1 VLPSVD
7 STTAVSLVPAEL
19 DAEESDCPVM
29 VDSLEDWTGTKAD
42 DEACEDEL
50 CWTTIFGVFVN
61 DKLVELAA
69 FSGAMIS
76 GGEVLSEQVEE
87 FEEPETRVRCK
98 RNLKMIF
105 RSCSTSYGST

>member
-1 VLPSVD
+1 MLPSVD

-19 DAEESDCPVM
+19 GAGESGCPVM
-29 VDSLEDWTGTKAD
+29 VGSLGGWTGTKAE

-61 DKLVELAA
+61 DKPVELAA

-105 RSCSTSYGST
+105 RSCSTSCGST

>member
-1 VLPSVD
+1 ML
-7 STTAVSLVPAEL
+7 VS
-19 DAEESDCPVM
+19 DKPV
-29 VDSLEDWTGTKAD
+29 K
-42 DEACEDEL
+42 
-50 CWTTIFGVFVN
+50 
-61 DKLVELAA
+61 LAA

-105 RSCSTSYGST
+105 RSCSTSYGLT

>member
-1 VLPSVD
+1 MLPSVD
-7 STTAVSLVPAEL
+7 STTTVSLVLVEP
-19 DAEESDCPVM
+19 DAEELDCLVM
-29 VDSLEDWTGTKAD
+29 VDSLEDWTGTKAEN
-42 DEACEDEL
+42 EAREGEL
-50 CWTTIFGVFVN
+50 CWTTIFGVLVN
-61 DKLVELAA
+61 DKPIELAA

-87 FEEPETRVRCK
+87 LEEPETRVRCK

>member
-1 VLPSVD
+1 
-7 STTAVSLVPAEL
+7 VS
-19 DAEESDCPVM
+19 DKPV
-29 VDSLEDWTGTKAD
+29 K
-42 DEACEDEL
+42 
-50 CWTTIFGVFVN
+50 
-61 DKLVELAA
+61 LAA

-105 RSCSTSYGST
+105 RSCSTSYGLT

>member
-1 VLPSVD
+1 
-7 STTAVSLVPAEL
+7 
-19 DAEESDCPVM
+19 
-29 VDSLEDWTGTKAD
+29 
-42 DEACEDEL
+42 
-50 CWTTIFGVFVN
+50 VN
-61 DKLVELAA
+61 DKPVELAA

>member
-1 VLPSVD
+1 MLPSVD
-7 STTAVSLVPAEL
+7 STTTVSLVPAEL
-19 DAEESDCPVM
+19 DTEELDCPVM
-29 VDSLEDWTGTKAD
+29 VDSLEDWTGTKAG

-50 CWTTIFGVFVN
+50 CWTTIFGVLVS
-61 DKLVELAA
+61 DKPVKLAT

-76 GGEVLSEQVEE
+76 RGEVLSEQVEE

>member
-1 VLPSVD
+1 
-7 STTAVSLVPAEL
+7 
-19 DAEESDCPVM
+19 M
-29 VDSLEDWTGTKAD
+29 VDSLEDWTGTKAE

-61 DKLVELAA
+61 DKPVELA
-69 FSGAMIS
+69 GAVIS

-105 RSCSTSYGST
+105 RSCSTSYGLT